1 MCKIISSD
9 SVIGNF
15 VFEEVEK
22 ERYEIE
28 IDELLKFER
37 ELSKKLKKFD
47 YYTNFS
53 KRCIINFME
62 SYPFFIKSVSEN
74 TITINQDVFQ
84 HEKLFSKLERY
95 FRLGIPQVVVNNMTE
110 VYQNIVR
117 K

>member
-15 VFEEVEK
+15 VFEVVEK
-22 ERYEIE
+22 RRYEIE
-28 IDELLKFER
+28 INELLKFER
-37 ELSKKLKKFD
+37 ELSKKLKDLD

-53 KRCIINFME
+53 TRCIINFME
-62 SYPFFIKSVSEN
+62 SYPFFVKSVSET
-74 TITINQDVFQ
+74 TITINQEVFQ
-84 HEKLFSKLERY
+84 HEKLSCKLERY
-95 FRLGIPQVVVNNMTE
+95 FRLGIPYVVVDNMTE